1 MLLIQPTLTS
11 KKELPKPADI
21 QKLREYCKKIFQKN
35 FSSLT
40 NIGFDFMKWKR
51 LGQLLLCQMV
61 KFLVLYWT
69 IIYLFLHVLITRV
82 KVGIVDLASNT
93 EGVPKTVLTFIMF
106 SAFGRMKAVV
116 KLLPVNNIKGLE
128 MVEIT
133 KSIIILI

>member
-1 MLLIQPTLTS
+1 
-11 KKELPKPADI
+11 
-21 QKLREYCKKIFQKN
+21 
-35 FSSLT
+35 
-40 NIGFDFMKWKR
+40 
-51 LGQLLLCQMV
+51 V

-93 EGVPKTVLTFIMF
+93 EGVPKTVLIFIMF

>member
-1 MLLIQPTLTS
+1 
-11 KKELPKPADI
+11 
-21 QKLREYCKKIFQKN
+21 
-35 FSSLT
+35 
-40 NIGFDFMKWKR
+40 
-51 LGQLLLCQMV
+51 V

-69 IIYLFLHVLITRV
+69 NIYLFLHVLITRV

-93 EGVPKTVLTFIMF
+93 EGVPKTVLIFIMF